1 MTTPDAPLRVTP
13 DQLPIGQLKKM
24 LCNQIHQI
32 SQQDRQEVHN
42 YALQHI
48 PGRKLITSGDG
59 TRLSLDA
66 TIPDEVIIGM
76 HALIQSKMCFYD
88 EVDFKR

>member
-13 DQLPIGQLKKM
+13 DLLPIGQLKKM

-32 SQQDRQEVHN
+32 SQQDRQEVLN

-66 TIPDEVIIGM
+66 SFPDEVLRGM

-88 EVDFKR
+88 EADFKR

>member
-1 MTTPDAPLRVTP
+1 MTTPDAPLRVTS
-13 DQLPIGQLKKM
+13 DLLPIGQLKKM

-32 SQQDRQEVHN
+32 SQQDRQEVLN
-42 YALQHI
+42 YALQHL

-66 TIPDEVIIGM
+66 TISDEVIIGM
-76 HALIQSKMCFYD
+76 HALVQSKMIFYNPA
-88 EVDFKR
+88 DFKE